1 MFRGDFVCYRPDGRK
16 AGKCCVSV
24 IGEVRRIDEI
34 PGQIILLSGERIPLH
49 SICDMQSKLFSQV

>member
-1 MFRGDFVCYRPDGRK
+1 M
-16 AGKCCVSV
+16 

-34 PGQIILLSGERIPLH
+34 PGQIILLSGERIPFH